1 MTSMEMAI
9 TGLMERPMA
18 REGAHRST
26 IWQLPVLAA
35 VVLHGAAF
43 ALILAGSLVPRQAP
57 MPAGE
62 IIRVTLHAATL
73 ATTTAATVQPAP
85 MAQAEPALKIRRSTS
100 TPIQKPMPRPVARSV
115 KPISKTPPPAVA
127 VTPKPAAKAT
137 PSASPDV
144 AATPQPAT
152 GEGRAAA
159 PAGTTAASGTV
170 RSGEKGGAANAVI
183 PARPRYRENPP
194 PTYPELARR
203 RQMEGTVVVEA
214 LVNGRGRV
222 DGLNVH
228 ASSGYHLLDDA
239 ALKAVRNWLFEPGKK
254 GGVPMAMSVLV
265 PVRFALR

>member
-9 TGLMERPMA
+9 TGLMA

-43 ALILAGSLVPRQAP
+43 ALILAGSLVPRQTP

-73 ATTTAATVQPAP
+73 ATTTAATVHPAP
-85 MAQAEPALKIRRSTS
+85 MAQAEPAPKIRRS

-137 PSASPDV
+137 PSAPPDV

-159 PAGTTAASGTV
+159 TAGTTAASGPV
-170 RSGEKGGAANAVI
+170 RSGEKGGGANAVI